1 MARKPESA
9 ADSKS
14 SRKASGAA
22 RGYQDVLYEVKDQV
36 AWVTINRP
44 RVLNAFREQSLDEM
58 IDALKS
64 TRDDPSI
71 ACAVVTGAG
80 DKAFSAG
87 GDFYAMK
94 RLNWTNAAMWNDRM
108 QGLAMTIRGLPIPV
122 IAMVNGWCMGGGHEL
137 ALWCDL
143 VIASENAVLG
153 QTGAKVGAC
162 PTVGATQYL
171 PRIIGERLAREMIF
185 CARRFTAKEAV
196 EVGLINKCVPQ
207 KDLLSETLVWC
218 ETIKGHSPQTLR
230 MTKKSLNF
238 ESDLLYAS
246 WQHGMEL
253 LAHVWG
259 SEESLEGMD
268 AFLEGRKPDF
278 QKFRLRNKKELET
291 YLDGCAKDLNA
302 PPSMR
307 KPAKSATKAAAK
319 PAAKAGAKAKAAS

>member
-1 MARKPESA
+1 MARKPA
-9 ADSKS
+9 
-14 SRKASGAA
+14 KAPRNKPVTTNG
-22 RGYQDVLYEVKDQV
+22 RGYSDILCNVKDQV

-44 RVLNAFREQSLDEM
+44 RVLNAFREQTLDELT
-58 IDALKS
+58 DALKA
-64 TRDDPSI
+64 TRRDPLI

-87 GDFYAMK
+87 GDFYAMM
-94 RLNWTNAAMWNDRM
+94 RLNWTNAAMWNERM
-108 QGLAMTIRGLPIPV
+108 LELAMTIRGLPIPV
-122 IAMVNGWCMGGGHEL
+122 IAMINGWCMGGGHEL

-143 VIASENAVLG
+143 AIASENAVLG

-185 CARRFTAKEAV
+185 CARRFTAREAV
-196 EVGLINKCVPQ
+196 EIGLINKCVPQ
-207 KDLLSETLVWC
+207 QDLLKETLAWC
-218 ETIKGHSPQTLR
+218 ETIKSHSPQTLR

-259 SEESLEGMD
+259 SPECLEGMK
-268 AFLEGRKPDF
+268 AFVEGRKPDF
-278 QKFRLRNKKELET
+278 HRFRMASKQELEA
-291 YLDGCAKDLNA
+291 YLEGAKDLNA
-302 PPSMR
+302 PPPTR
-307 KPAKSATKAAAK
+307 KSAKNVERAR
-319 PAAKAGAKAKAAS
+319 

>member
-1 MARKPESA
+1 MARKAAKKAATKAGNNGSA
-9 ADSKS
+9 RTQHRYD
-14 SRKASGAA
+14 
-22 RGYQDVLYEVKDQV
+22 DILYEVKDQV
-36 AWVTINRP
+36 AWVTINRE
-44 RVLNAFREQSLDEM
+44 RVRNAFREQTLDEM
-58 IDALKS
+58 IDALKG
-64 TRDDPSI
+64 TREDPSI
-71 ACAVVTGAG
+71 ACAVVTGKG

-94 RLNWTNAAMWNDRM
+94 RLTFTNGYMWNDRM

-153 QTGAKVGAC
+153 QTGARVAAC

-185 CARRFTAKEAV
+185 CARTFTAKEAV
-196 EVGLINKCVPQ
+196 AIGLINKCVAQ
-207 KDLLSETLVWC
+207 KDLLKETLAWC
-218 ETIKGHSPQTLR
+218 EIIKGHSPQTLR

-238 ESDLLYAS
+238 ESDNLYSS

-259 SEESLEGMD
+259 SEESLEGMN
-268 AFLEGRKPDF
+268 AFLESRKPDF
-278 QKFRLRNKKELET
+278 QKFRLRNKRALED
-291 YLDGCAKDLNA
+291 YIDGFENDLNA

-307 KPAKSATKAAAK
+307 KGSMRKQKR
-319 PAAKAGAKAKAAS
+319 

>member
-1 MARKPESA
+1 MAKKTTRKTA
-9 ADSKS
+9 AKTKVAKKTVAKAGKVAAKTKKS
-14 SRKASGAA
+14 SVAA
-22 RGYQDVLYEVKDQV
+22 KKYSDILFEVKDQI
-36 AWVTINRP
+36 AWVTINRA
-44 RVLNAFREQSLDEM
+44 RVLNAFREQTLEEL
-58 IDALKS
+58 IDAINS
-64 TRDDPSI
+64 TREDPTI
-71 ACAVVTGAG
+71 ACVVVTGAG

-94 RLNWTNAAMWNDRM
+94 RLTWQNAYMWNDLM
-108 QGLAMTIRGLPIPV
+108 LGTAMAIRGLPIPV

-137 ALWCDL
+137 ALWCDV
-143 VIASENAVLG
+143 VIASDTAVLG

-185 CARRFTAKEAV
+185 CARRFTGPEAV
-196 EVGLINKCVPQ
+196 EIGLINKCVPQ
-207 KDLLSETLVWC
+207 KDLLAETLKWC

-259 SEESLEGMD
+259 SEESLEGMN
-268 AFLEGRKPDF
+268 AFLEGRKADF
-278 QKFRLRNKKELET
+278 NKFRKRNKVEMDK
-291 YLDGCAKDLNA
+291 YLADKKADLNTSPA
-302 PPSMR
+302 MR
-307 KPAKSATKAAAK
+307 R
-319 PAAKAGAKAKAAS
+319 GAKRK